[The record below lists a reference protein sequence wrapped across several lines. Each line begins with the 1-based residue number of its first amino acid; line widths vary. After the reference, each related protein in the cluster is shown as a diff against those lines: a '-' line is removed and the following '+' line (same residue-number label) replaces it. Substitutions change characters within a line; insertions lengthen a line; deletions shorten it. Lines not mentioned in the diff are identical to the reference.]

1 LNINRTVW
9 PVKLETRVTGYTAKW
24 IHMHASDSS
33 STLYLQK
40 VSQNINTMTA
50 QPLLDETQ
58 SLSAIDKFVKFYVQ
72 VKLDELGE
80 E

>member
-1 LNINRTVW
+1 
-9 PVKLETRVTGYTAKW
+9 
-24 IHMHASDSS
+24 
-33 STLYLQK
+33 
-40 VSQNINTMTA
+40 MTA